1 MRIGG
6 HVDTSNL
13 ELYVKPGCPYCT
25 KVLRFMNERKIVI
38 PLHDITDGSGNRDDL
53 LRIGGKIQV
62 PCLIINGAAL
72 YESSD
77 IVAYLAKLS

>member
-1 MRIGG
+1 M
-6 HVDTSNL
+6 DTSNL

-25 KVLRFMNERKIVI
+25 KVLHFMNERKIVI
-38 PLHDITDGSGNRDDL
+38 QLHDITDGSGNRDDL
-53 LRIGGKIQV
+53 LRIGGKVQV

-77 IVAYLAKLS
+77 IVAYLAKLG

>member
-1 MRIGG
+1 M
-6 HVDTSNL
+6 DTSNL

-25 KVLRFMNERKIVI
+25 KVLRFMSERGITI
-38 PLHDITDGSGNRDDL
+38 PLHDITDGSGSRDDL
-53 LRIGGKIQV
+53 LRTGGKAQV
-62 PCLIINGAAL
+62 PCLVIDGGAL